1 MKIVIL
7 VVGICVILL
16 ILFLSYFADT
26 RKSTKVSKKEK
37 DVEKSDFEEELE
49 DENYVEDLYSE
60 ANEED
65 IPYEK
70 EENESYETD
79 KVLASDIDETE
90 EYSDEGDDE
99 SLFSSISKDEGIVS
113 TFGEDD
119 ENDIVAKDIDK
130 TKEELESTYT
140 AEIADTTSTTFNTE
154 EIKGIKYEDDTS
166 VDSLVENN
174 YEDSD
179 GSYTNNNSDDVFV
192 DDDSVEKTPVDEEL
206 LIDGEEGEEVDLTE
220 EVEAEEDD
228 SSDTSSDFTGFSG
241 FTTDDVE
248 VTPKEEEKEKET
260 TETVELGTFGGDINN
275 DFLAAMEENLVASKN
290 KRLGIEEEP
299 EPEAKKAPA
308 KKTTTKK
315 TTTKKEAE
323 KKEPAKK
330 EAAKKETT
338 AKKTTT
344 TKKTTKK

>member
-119 ENDIVAKDIDK
+119 ENDIVAKDIDE

-166 VDSLVENN
+166 VDSLVENK

-179 GSYTNNNSDDVFV
+179 GSFTNNNSDDMHC
-192 DDDSVEKTPVDEEL
+192 SLKWPVRSEL
-206 LIDGEEGEEVDLTE
+206 SFLIL
-220 EVEAEEDD
+220 
-228 SSDTSSDFTGFSG
+228 
-241 FTTDDVE
+241 
-248 VTPKEEEKEKET
+248 K
-260 TETVELGTFGGDINN
+260 
-275 DFLAAMEENLVASKN
+275 
-290 KRLGIEEEP
+290 
-299 EPEAKKAPA
+299 
-308 KKTTTKK
+308 
-315 TTTKKEAE
+315 
-323 KKEPAKK
+323 
-330 EAAKKETT
+330 
-338 AKKTTT
+338 
-344 TKKTTKK
+344 

>member
-119 ENDIVAKDIDK
+119 ENDIVDKDIDK

-241 FTTDDVE
+241 F
-248 VTPKEEEKEKET
+248 
-260 TETVELGTFGGDINN
+260 GGDINN

-290 KRLGIEEEP
+290 QRRGIEEEP
-299 EPEAKKAPA
+299 ELEAKKTPA